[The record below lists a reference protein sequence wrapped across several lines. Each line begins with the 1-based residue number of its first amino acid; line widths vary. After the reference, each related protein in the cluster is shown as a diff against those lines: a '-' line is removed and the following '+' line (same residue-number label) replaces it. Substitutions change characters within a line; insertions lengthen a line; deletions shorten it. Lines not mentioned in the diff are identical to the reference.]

1 MRDFIALNAALME
14 IVWRTDAVVW
24 LSGKK
29 TTRKNLDLALCV
41 YVSKANSKSSTGE
54 AAPMLNTELDY
65 KLLKQAYLLIYSL
78 FLGYTFPS
86 LPATISLFNLSY
98 LASFLSFLNK
108 WNSLKCSRAFR
119 FVFPHGH
126 VWVTVCRK
134 FQGRIF
140 GIIYHFLH
148 WQWMRLTGKRL
159 HGAPWLVK
167 S

>member
-1 MRDFIALNAALME
+1 MSLQSTTMDISQTEKKSYKRFYSTKCSSNGNSLKELMLQS
-14 IVWRTDAVVW
+14 DS
-24 LSGKK
+24 LGKKK

-54 AAPMLNTELDY
+54 AAPMFNTELDY
-65 KLLKQAYLLIYSL
+65 KLQKQAYLLIYSL

-108 WNSLKCSRAFR
+108 WNFLKCSRAFR

-126 VWVTVCRK
+126 V
-134 FQGRIF
+134 
-140 GIIYHFLH
+140 
-148 WQWMRLTGKRL
+148 
-159 HGAPWLVK
+159 
-167 S
+167 